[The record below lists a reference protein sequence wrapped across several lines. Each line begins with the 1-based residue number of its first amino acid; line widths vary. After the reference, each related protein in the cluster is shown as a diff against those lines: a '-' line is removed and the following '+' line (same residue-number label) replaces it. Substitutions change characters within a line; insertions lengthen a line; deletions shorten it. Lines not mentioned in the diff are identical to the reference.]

1 MAMVE
6 KKNGKSNY
14 FKDVGKE
21 LKKVNYPSVSQVR
34 RNTLIVIVL
43 SIIVGI
49 FIAIL
54 DFTFG
59 SGATWLLDQNAAAT
73 VTATPAP
80 GSDGF
85 VRDENG
91 NITGIYDQNGNIVP
105 ITQGSASP
113 DSNSTDNTS
122 TDGTTTDNGGQ

>member
-1 MAMVE
+1 MAMIE

-34 RNTLIVIVL
+34 RNTIIVIVL

-54 DFTFG
+54 DGIFG
-59 SGATWLLDQNAAAT
+59 TGATWLLDQKNAAT
-73 VTATPAP
+73 VATATAAP
-80 GSDGF
+80 DNSGYQI
-85 VRDENG
+85 DENG
-91 NITGIYDQNGNIVP
+91 NIVDANGNVVA
-105 ITQGSASP
+105 TYSP
-113 DSNSTDNTS
+113 ELFATDATGDGASTD
-122 TDGTTTDNGGQ
+122 TTGGQ